1 MPSKLLNRPRVLD
14 PICTFQVMD
23 LGNNRRA
30 GRESNIPGP
39 SFSTLIDGTRAHRRR
54 FSRRKAGLRR
64 RGKPSG
70 SIPGNPGTDFPT
82 FNSIPA
88 TQFNCLNGNGGAR
101 QPGFYADVEA
111 QCQVRI
117 ISFCPLVAICPLSV
131 P

>member
-1 MPSKLLNRPRVLD
+1 MA
-14 PICTFQVMD
+14 D

-82 FNSIPA
+82 FSSIPA

-117 ISFCPLVAICPLSV
+117 ISFCPLVSICPLSV
-131 P
+131 S